1 MMHRT
6 TISIE
11 GPNYE
16 FLNSIAGSNRST
28 YINKLLERERLK
40 SLRKAI
46 LSANIEEA
54 EDSEYQD
61 ELALWDETIDDGLN
75 NNDV

>member
-1 MMHRT
+1 MTHRT

-16 FLNSIAGSNRST
+16 FLNSVAGKNRSA
-28 YINKLLERERLK
+28 YINELLERERLK
-40 SLRKAI
+40 SLREAI

-54 EDSEYQD
+54 EDAEYQD
-61 ELALWDETIDDGLN
+61 ELALWDETTGDGLK
-75 NNDV
+75 NDDV